1 MIETDYKNSE
11 GNVRTSGKIMV
22 IADKREAKI
31 NWKFDQMD
39 TDR

>member
-1 MIETDYKNSE
+1 MIETEYKNTE
-11 GNVRTSGKIMV
+11 GNVRTDGKIMV

-39 TDR
+39 KDR